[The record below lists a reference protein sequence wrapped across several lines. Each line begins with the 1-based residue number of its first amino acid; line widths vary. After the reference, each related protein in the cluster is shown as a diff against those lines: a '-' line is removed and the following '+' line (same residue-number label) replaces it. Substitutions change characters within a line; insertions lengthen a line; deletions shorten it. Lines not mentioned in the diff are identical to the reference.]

1 MTFNRL
7 GQSTLLFVTVL
18 CAIGTI
24 FVLSSADIHKRN
36 YDYKTKDYDQVLL
49 NEVTTS
55 AFSVMEAALQRRMW
69 EPPPDNACLK
79 SEDFNVE
86 GELAGGMKWKVSAK
100 YNFTTKNYELISE
113 GQYRDLKAFYI
124 KRIKI
129 LDVSDYLLF
138 SNSPNTMTLRR
149 LYNEKYPTAL
159 IARDRRIY
167 TKGPLQFGGN
177 IHRPNSHMNW
187 SGSPAG
193 WPGEWGTIIQGDR
206 IQFGGGMHYIQYSI
220 PKPNPVGNNIETLLA
235 PYAADLGTPGTHHSQ
250 FGASSVVVTRDYS
263 KAQTLKQQVIDATPG
278 PLSKASVANEVYPI
292 ALFGGT
298 PPLQSWSATDSGT
311 YFNNPDRYSIFNYAW
326 GGANGFGIRID
337 ATCISRSDAGT
348 TKKICSH
355 SEHFPRGF
363 AKWRQDAGLEGTL
376 FTADAEEIPSPSLN
390 WDNMEALEED
400 AQACGTVISAPT
412 SPYQDC
418 DIWDLEFQKK
428 YATSSGSNV
437 CGQVSTI
444 DMNSLAL
451 NNFNPGQLTNPALKE
466 RLLRRVVY
474 TKVPTEIRQTAA
486 QGLMLG
492 SLSAN
497 AARKNFSLWVVSEDT
512 LALRG
517 YQQDNTSP
525 LDTDP
530 GRLREV
536 VFNADATNAG
546 KEPLPMVLLSP
557 ERVHLLS
564 PQYVPATYNYL
575 QGYWPVV
582 SGQIR
587 PVLHNYTDYIR
598 QENDGFRYGYRTF
611 RMENV
616 SLITNANIDTSNP
629 FVMRGLWSGPDS
641 TDSQFP
647 SNLCMVSMAGHTLTP
662 VPGNDILTTA
672 NIPPYHSAPNSPIP
686 PLGSRY
692 YNGVTDRFPRSY
704 YPAIFWVQRGAGLNA
719 TREES
724 DLVFTG
730 IRMYTTFDDFVPSGK
745 RNLNTPL
752 HTVTDTRGNYGTQF
766 SLAHKNMQW
775 TSSAYYNPMAAGTPC
790 LVANLT
796 HREAAYSSQPDYYGT
811 QPSVNNGRYI
821 FVHADPPVDYRNL
834 GSIIGIDQPILE
846 TRQ

>member
-1 MTFNRL
+1 MIFNRL

-24 FVLSSADIHKRN
+24 FVLNSADIHKRN
-36 YDYKTKDYDQVLL
+36 YDFKTKDYDQVLL

-55 AFSVMEAALQRRMW
+55 AFAVMEAALQRRMW

-86 GELAGGMKWKVSAK
+86 GELAGGMTWKVSAK

-149 LYNEKYPTAL
+149 LYNEKFPTAL

-167 TKGPLQFGGN
+167 IKGPLQFGGN

-220 PKPNPVGNNIETLLA
+220 PKPNPAGNNIESLLA
-235 PYAADLGTPGTHHSQ
+235 PYSSDLGTPNTHHSQ
-250 FGASSVVVTRDYS
+250 FGAAQTVVTRDYN
-263 KAQTLKQQVIDATPG
+263 KAQTLKQQVMDATAG
-278 PLSKASVANEVYPI
+278 PLSKASVASEVYPI

-298 PPLQSWSATDSGT
+298 PPLQSWSATDSGA

-337 ATCISRSDAGT
+337 ATCISRSDSGT

-376 FTADAEEIPSPSLN
+376 FTADAEEIPAPSLN

-400 AQACGTVISAPT
+400 ARSCGAVISAPT

-428 YATSSGSNV
+428 YAANNGSNV

-444 DMNSLAL
+444 DMNSLTL
-451 NNFNPGQLTNPALKE
+451 NNFNPGQLTDASLKE

-474 TKVPTEIRQTAA
+474 TKVPTEIRQTSA

-525 LDTDP
+525 LDSDP

-536 VFNADATNAG
+536 VFNADASNAG

-564 PQYVPATYNYL
+564 PQYVPATYSYL

-587 PVLHNYTDYIR
+587 PVLHNYTDYVR

-611 RMENV
+611 RMENI

-647 SNLCMVSMAGHTLTP
+647 SNMCMVSMAGHTLTP
-662 VPGNDILTTA
+662 YGGNNLLTTA
-672 NIPPYHSAPNSPIP
+672 NVPPYHSAPNSPIP
-686 PLGSRY
+686 PLSSRY
-692 YNGVTDRFPRSY
+692 YNGVTDHFPRSY
-704 YPAIFWVQRGAGLNA
+704 YPAVFWVQRAAGMSA
-719 TREES
+719 REES
-724 DLVFTG
+724 DLIYTG
-730 IRMYTTFDDFVPSGK
+730 IRMYTSFDDFVPTGK
-745 RNLNTPL
+745 RNLNVPL
-752 HTVTDTRGNYGTQF
+752 HTLTDTRYNQGTQF
-766 SLAHKNMQW
+766 SLQHKNLQW
-775 TSSAYYNPMAAGTPC
+775 TSPSYYNSIPAGTPC
-790 LVANLT
+790 VLNSLT
-796 HREAAYSSQPDYYGT
+796 HREAAYSSQPDYHAT